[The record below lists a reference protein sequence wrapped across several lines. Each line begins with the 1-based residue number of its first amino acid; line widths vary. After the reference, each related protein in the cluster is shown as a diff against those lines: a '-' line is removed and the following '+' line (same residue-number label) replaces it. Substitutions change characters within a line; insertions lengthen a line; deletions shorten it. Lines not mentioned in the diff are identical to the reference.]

1 MCKYLVIHDSSS
13 KRPLGTDKEPCKML
27 GYDNDTRVD
36 LVVVIE
42 KYRQLKAEKH
52 DIHNFV
58 YHY

>member
-1 MCKYLVIHDSSS
+1 
-13 KRPLGTDKEPCKML
+13 ML

-58 YHY
+58 YHYWLEPADAEACTVLSTVFLLCL

>member
-1 MCKYLVIHDSSS
+1 
-13 KRPLGTDKEPCKML
+13 ML

-52 DIHNFV
+52 DNFV
-58 YHY
+58 CQYWLEPADVEACAVLSTVCLLCL